1 MTRTPRIL
9 FALSL
14 VLACEEGSGSTT
26 DTGSTSGSPTDP
38 TLGGTVSE
46 PSTSTTGPADPSTS
60 GTTDASTSTSTS
72 GTTGEPACGAAP
84 AAECTPA
91 ARTWCEDLAALCQET
106 GLDLSPN
113 GTNYCAVV
121 ATMCAENVPPCQVCT
136 YLESTCTQLSLLA
149 ACTDLAAECQCRAAA
164 HGL

>member
-26 DTGSTSGSPTDP
+26 DTGSTSSSPTDP
-38 TLGGTVSE
+38 TLGDTVSE
-46 PSTSTTGPADPSTS
+46 PSTSTTGPADPTTS
-60 GTTDASTSTSTS
+60 GTTGDASTSTT

-84 AAECTPA
+84 AAECAPA
-91 ARTWCEDLAALCQET
+91 ARTWCEDLAVLCQET

-121 ATMCAENVPPCQVCT
+121 ATMCAENVPPCQVCA
-136 YLESTCTQLSLLA
+136 YLESTCTQLGIVG
-149 ACTDLAAECQCRAAA
+149 ACVDLNAECLCRAAA
-164 HGL
+164 HDL